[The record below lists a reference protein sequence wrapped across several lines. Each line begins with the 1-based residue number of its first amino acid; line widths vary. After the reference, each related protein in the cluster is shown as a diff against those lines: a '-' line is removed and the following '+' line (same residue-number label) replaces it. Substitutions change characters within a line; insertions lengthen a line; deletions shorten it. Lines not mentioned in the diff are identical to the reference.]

1 MIATRAA
8 DHSNDISIPSLKT
21 VSAFDSARA
30 KPDASQSR
38 AMRRRPGATA
48 GHVAR
53 VNPEQPVDLIADG
66 RIASVAVSDS
76 ALAPPALPHRIY
88 SPRLTLRP
96 HAS

>member
-1 MIATRAA
+1 
-8 DHSNDISIPSLKT
+8 
-21 VSAFDSARA
+21 
-30 KPDASQSR
+30 
-38 AMRRRPGATA
+38 MRRRPGATA

-96 HAS
+96 HASRSGSAQARKVERAPVKAVEDASTRRQTVPK